1 MAFGGNLPEKKPKTY
16 SQILDE
22 VWSLSIKD
30 QEELLRLLEKKKKDG
45 RFKSKRS

>member
-1 MAFGGNLPEKKPKTY
+1 MAFGGMLPKKPTTY
-16 SQILDE
+16 SQVLNE

-45 RFKSKRS
+45 RLKSKRS